1 MSIRSGRWIVGAV
14 ALTLFTG
21 ACGSATSPTTTT
33 TTTTVTLSTVVVSGS
48 PPVLGATSQFTATAK
63 MSDATTQD
71 VTSQATWASSD
82 TSIATVSSSGF
93 VEGLSAG
100 QVKITATYQNL
111 TGSHTFTV
119 GPSRVTISVIAVSG
133 SAPSTGGTS
142 QFTATA
148 VYSDGSADDV
158 TSLASWTSS
167 NSAVA
172 TVSSRGVVKGVA
184 PGAATISATYH
195 SLTGSSTFNVGTT
208 LTLVVVSG
216 TAPAI
221 GAGNQ
226 FTAIARFADGSIQ
239 DVTSQAT
246 WTSSNTDVATVSGGG
261 LVTGVAAGV
270 VTISANYQNLKGSAT
285 FNIVGS

>member
-1 MSIRSGRWIVGAV
+1 MSVRSGRWIVGAV
-14 ALTLFTG
+14 ALTLATG
-21 ACGSATSPTTTT
+21 ACEKTATSPTTT
-33 TTTTVTLSTVVVSGS
+33 VSLYTVVITGTPSS
-48 PPVLGATSQFTATAK
+48 IGATSQFTATAK
-63 MSDATTQD
+63 MSDDTTQD
-71 VTSQATWASSD
+71 VTGAAAWVSSD
-82 TSIATVSSSGF
+82 TTIATVSSSGL

-100 QVKITATYQNL
+100 PVKITATYQSL
-111 TGSHTFTV
+111 TGTYTFTV
-119 GPSRVTISVIAVSG
+119 GPSKATITAIVVGG
-133 SAPSTGGTS
+133 SAPSTGATS

-148 VYSDGSADDV
+148 VYSDGSSVDV

-172 TVSSRGVVKGVA
+172 TVSSGGVVTGVA

-195 SLTGSSTFNVGTT
+195 SVSGSTTFNVGTT
-208 LTLVVVSG
+208 LTVVVVSG

-221 GAGNQ
+221 DAGNQ
-226 FTAIARFADGSIQ
+226 FTAMARFADGSIQ

-246 WTSSNTDVATVSGGG
+246 WTSSNTDVATVSDGG

-270 VTISANYQNLKGSAT
+270 VTISAKYQTLTGSAR